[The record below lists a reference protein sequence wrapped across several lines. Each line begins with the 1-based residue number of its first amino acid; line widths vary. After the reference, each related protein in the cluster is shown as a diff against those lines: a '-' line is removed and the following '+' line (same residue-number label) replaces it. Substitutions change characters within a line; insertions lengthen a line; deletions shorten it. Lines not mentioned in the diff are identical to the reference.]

1 MWIKSNRT
9 WVVKPLLLGWIYAG
23 MGVNMGDLFDYSP
36 LDMSAPDFW
45 TIVGIIAFLI
55 GVKMAAD
62 DSPACPSYSMDL
74 LYFLI
79 FDPFCDVGAVLP
91 LNPV

>member
-1 MWIKSNRT
+1 
-9 WVVKPLLLGWIYAG
+9 

-45 TIVGIIAFLI
+45 TIIGIIAFLI

-62 DSPACPSYSMDL
+62 DSPACPSY
-74 LYFLI
+74 YGLI
-79 FDPFCDVGAVLP
+79 FSLSSTLFVMWVRFYH
-91 LNPV
+91 